1 LFVTPQLTDDV
12 TVGQVYHSDGAVCT
26 SDGDEVGS
34 RCDSESGDTAFA
46 FCRKVTVPGG
56 GVGSELEEW
65 GGLTWVPDAEGLI
78 GGGGDEEFAGR
89 SEETGRA
96 RFSVGVEDLHG
107 VAGGYCM

>member
-1 LFVTPQLTDDV
+1 
-12 TVGQVYHSDGAVCT
+12 
-26 SDGDEVGS
+26 
-34 RCDSESGDTAFA
+34 
-46 FCRKVTVPGG
+46 
-56 GVGSELEEW
+56 
-65 GGLTWVPDAEGLI
+65 LI